1 MPQKRQ
7 PSIWDEVDQAIA
19 PAAPAAAAPSVWDD
33 VDQALASA
41 PQPTI
46 GQRQVPAGMNAGG
59 TMTGPATVTTPRPGP
74 SFEEVAAA
82 NTKGIDVGP
91 ASVLDRLGHKSQPLN
106 PTEPQEPLRRS
117 RTGQMYRSTPM
128 GTMPILDAPHVGAQ
142 QIAKGAGELLSAA
155 TDTAPVPVST
165 EPLRRSRTGALYQ
178 PPPPIDERTK
188 AGVGDILEGG
198 MTATEPLVAG
208 MGLAS
213 PLPVA
218 STLVKAAV
226 ASKATES
233 VLTRLGVDPGNTRV
247 AADVVGALAA
257 GVPLEGMAREAVRK
271 GGEWGRA
278 KQMESVP
285 WAPGQGPRA
294 AERALTPEVPE
305 LPAAGEPGI
314 PSPTGSSPVGAPS
327 APIPVTPR
335 APEPSPVWDAV
346 DQAIAQTPT
355 PPADQGPPI
364 VLPPVAVRP
373 GGTAGAPVAPSPE
386 LPPVVPS
393 AETSPVWQAV
403 DEAIAQ
409 PTDTS
414 GRELGGY
421 AGPERRTENRV
432 STPEEDARYTR
443 MREKLAAGEP
453 TGTEESRQVLAEKQR
468 VEDYREQAAI
478 DEVKA
483 MEPKA
488 KAEAELSDQDR
499 SRQEWRENAGRVA
512 ANPEAA
518 SDKDLRRALGYLSH
532 KREAIRHGAEKE
544 GRQADA
550 DIIGGIV
557 AEEQYYSRLLAER
570 GEAKTKSLVPVTPR
584 SDGLSSIDTGTLY
597 QLREAFESGFDG
609 NLDAVPADI
618 RPYADGVSAGI
629 RSELERRG
637 EDLSKHD
644 YFENVSADEGYGTE
658 PDREINWDLIRQAF
672 PTHAKQLSEE
682 VAKPAIPVT
691 PREKP
696 KSTKSRGDAATFVGP
711 RQVGGRY
718 FDSYWKKEYTVTAIN
733 RDDSGRPTSI
743 TVKDDDGTRQ
753 HATAWDKRDRIIE
766 QPKEKPPDVWKAVD
780 EAIAPKPEPA
790 PVGKFADLSK
800 HEQREL
806 RRIHQELESYGYE
819 GKTRTV
825 VSGGPKGKEEIWTAG
840 HGGAPVFGDIQD
852 GRSGKRAD
860 VQRALANYI
869 KGGKPSKV
877 AERAVEIARRRMAG
891 DVHLSPAIL
900 PIEAGES
907 GVPPDTGTE
916 AIRARSNARVADKSD
931 LEFLV
936 RRYDEHREFGN
947 VVSRDNAKDLL
958 HGGTRDAR
966 TLHNDAVSD
975 AAGVIADAVLKKRL
989 AEPAGSEARVVLTS
1003 GGTGSGKTTVG
1014 TKSEEAKLA
1023 DITYDSQATDLK
1035 AAKARIEQVLA
1046 SGRDAA
1052 RVYVY
1057 RDPVDAWINGVLPRA
1072 DESGRPVSI
1081 EGHLASHRDALKTAL
1096 ALSEQYAD
1104 NPRVSL
1110 KVIDNTGE
1118 HAKPV
1123 PSPVQFLKD
1132 RLEAYNEP
1140 DVRRTLRD
1148 VTDSVRD
1155 DLGPALYEALT
1166 RGVQR
1171 EAGHSRGEG
1180 AAGRRSGAQEQS
1192 PQATPQSKNDRG
1204 AEQAQPVSVLDTLNT
1219 GEKQARLPGAESAR
1233 QAGKAL
1239 TSFKAPQQASGED
1252 FALGAETT
1260 PEAEAKAKARE
1271 NPSLL
1276 EAPERPYSKAAI
1288 KDAFNLTPEQAE
1300 ATDALV
1306 KAMGIDTD
1314 KIRVAKGGTA
1324 GPGALKQEPAPIF
1337 FSALTRAAETLPQ
1350 AKGTPAQMLAMLTKA
1365 KGVKQEEVQWS
1376 GVGDWLN
1383 SQTGPVTK
1391 VAIVDYLRAN
1401 ELRVSEVVQ
1410 GGEQKVGKP
1419 VPDGAGGL
1427 ATPTIGRAATFAK
1440 WQIPGGDNYRE
1451 LLITLPNPPKRWLNG
1466 EPITAEDLSTESGRD
1481 AAERVGST
1489 DRPDFRGGHFE
1500 EPNVVAHVR
1509 FNDRVGQDGAKVLF
1523 VEEVQSDWH
1532 QKGRRH
1538 GYQNGNR
1545 LIDGHDYD
1553 WWTNEAARRFNER
1566 GGGKHAKLFR
1576 IGDKNLSWE
1585 DMRVRVADRAM
1596 ELGANHDTA
1605 YSWAGSLAHSLT
1617 VRQTPLDEAV
1627 KAFEPDVAD
1636 YFRILDENDPPK
1648 AKKARRDATAF
1659 VAAVKELKP
1668 ISIERE
1674 SEDAWRQAVTNRDA
1688 LAGKP
1693 DEVPDAPFKTTW
1705 PELALKRIIRY
1716 AAENGYDR
1724 VAWTP
1729 GDVQADRYDL
1739 GKQIDAIRYQ
1749 KQQDGTYDLIV
1760 LKDGHGVDLP
1770 RQTEHLTL
1778 EQVENL
1784 VGKDVA
1790 KKIEAGAGQASTS
1803 IATRQM
1809 LKRGRAEIDKIF
1821 EKRPGQW
1828 FVPHAD
1834 GEDYGVWPSK
1844 ESTIRAA
1851 QDFNYQIGLA
1861 EESPERELS
1870 GVDLRVGASGM
1881 TGFYDKIL
1889 PAALNKLA
1897 KPFGA
1902 KVGTTYL
1909 DSTGSKLANDSP
1921 AHAAAIGAAPVPA
1934 LDITPEM
1941 RGAVLQGQPLFQP
1954 AYHGSPHKFE
1964 QFSLHHIGKGEGA
1977 QSYGWGLYFASKR
1990 EVADG
1995 YRERLAG
2002 KPKGKHL
2009 AFRSP
2014 DDSNVLDGDIFQSDG
2029 LYRSTS
2035 PRLRLGL
2042 GELASRAHFEP
2053 AGPAG
2058 IARLRSALE
2067 RTIPNYE
2074 RAIADKRPMSG
2085 DIENDKYRLEE
2096 ARAALEA
2103 LDHFGDALEIRPPE
2117 KPGRTYKVEIPEDED
2132 YLDWDKPPAEQSERV
2147 QAAIRALGIEFDKVH
2162 YPTLKEAARLFER
2175 PSVLRDAARD
2185 IGTRESLR
2193 EGLQFVTDGN
2203 EAGFRHWFAAHG
2215 GTLAQGTRFE
2225 VERGPSTGEEVYYAL
2240 MRAAEED
2247 HRRANTGTT
2256 PYTPPS
2262 QATKARLASE
2272 ALAAHGVAGIRYLD
2286 GQSRARGEGSSN
2298 YVIFDDKLVQVMEYD
2313 QGAKGAVEFAAD
2325 GKSVIRGFA
2334 AADVSTGIH
2343 EIAHVARRQ
2352 LLNRS
2357 VPAENRH
2364 GITDEDI
2371 ALAEE
2376 WAGAKD
2382 GAWSVPAEEKL
2393 ARGFERYLL
2402 EGKAPTDLMSGS
2414 DAARLKGIFAK
2425 FAAWMRGIY
2434 ETVEKSPVD
2443 VTISEPM
2450 RKVFDRL
2457 VTRGTIPVTPRKIA
2471 QSSTS
2476 APRRA
2481 TTVTAQSAVVPGLKE
2496 FVEQDVSPA
2505 LKAAAEEF
2513 TEAKQGLRVL
2523 FAPDT
2528 VSRPAQL
2535 FAGVMRANLAAHT
2548 QRVQRAQR
2556 VLAKAEKAFDKL
2568 SNDRNLAFMD
2578 AIEEGAVDSLP
2589 ADVRPIAEQL
2599 RDLLRTK
2606 RNEVRQRGKLQNYI
2620 ENYFPH
2626 EWKQPNKAKQIL
2638 GQILGR
2644 RPLAGPKSFL
2654 KKRSIPTV
2662 AEGIKL
2668 GLEPVSYNP
2677 VTLVLHKL
2685 AEMDKWIMSRDVLK
2699 DVKDVGVAKFVR
2711 VGEKP
2716 PEGWQRY
2723 HESFATVY
2731 APPFVKVEEAFDER
2745 LMEKLHEF
2753 ATALGITAVRKVK
2766 IAQKGSGVG
2775 GDAWGYAVAPSGPIA
2790 TKFGGPETV
2799 LEHEIGHVLDWKYG
2813 LWDKIKKELEEERF
2827 DEQERHP
2834 ARELRDLADKR
2845 FEGKTDVKGS
2855 FRQYVRKKEEKIA
2868 NLVHAFIY
2876 NPEMTKSVA
2885 PNAYW
2890 ALHNLAK
2897 DNPELAPLLE
2907 LQKTKSLVLG
2917 TATADQRV
2925 PGLVISGYYYGPPDA
2940 TRLLNNYLSPGLR
2953 GNVAFDLYRRAGNFM
2968 NQVQLGL
2975 SWFHLTM
2982 TGLEAVVSKAAQT
2995 LQEASRGVAALS
3007 RGDIPVAGRELGHA
3021 AKSAAQTP
3029 VATFLDLFRGHQAL
3043 KEFYAQDANARLVG
3057 SVADTIIQAGG
3068 GIGWDKLH
3076 HDDMPKKF
3084 MTALRQGNYI
3094 GAAWRTVPMAFEA
3107 MSKPIME
3114 WWVPRLKIGA
3124 FLDLARM
3131 ELRTLG
3137 PEPSVTEVR
3146 RVLGDVWDS
3155 IDNRF
3160 GELRYENLFWHNA
3173 LKDLGMGS
3181 VRALGWNVGTV
3192 REVFGA
3198 PTRQFK
3204 QLRDRPKRVV
3214 NTGRNQE
3221 GKRTFDEQPEPW
3233 LTHKFAYTIAM
3244 VFTYGII
3251 GALYQYLHTGERP
3264 STLKDY
3270 FFPKTG
3276 HRKPDGTEERV
3287 SIPGYF
3293 KDAYAVLHDF
3303 PQSAVTTAGHK
3314 MHPFLNAMLEMF
3326 QNEDYFGTEI
3336 RNQEDSSV
3344 QQLKEIF
3351 EYLEEQF
3358 TPISLRNYDRR
3369 RESLSGTGI
3378 SGWESTFGIS
3388 EAPASVTRTDAEK
3401 LIRRYLPPSTHTR
3414 LQAEQMQER
3423 LRIREGLKA
3432 GTPEG
3437 REQAQAA
3444 IQRGTLSRG
3453 SVLNTLRTAQ
3463 ASSLQRGFQ
3472 TLTLDQALKVY
3483 EVATEDER
3491 AELWTMLERKAQ
3503 NVENAAP
3510 RDREDL
3516 MRRLREAG
3524 KLPFTRKG
3532 QIPVTAR

>member
-1 MPQKRQ
+1 MQSP
-7 PSIWDEVDQAIA
+7 V
-19 PAAPAAAAPSVWDD
+19 
-33 VDQALASA
+33 
-41 PQPTI
+41 
-46 GQRQVPAGMNAGG
+46 
-59 TMTGPATVTTPRPGP
+59 
-74 SFEEVAAA
+74 
-82 NTKGIDVGP
+82 
-91 ASVLDRLGHKSQPLN
+91 
-106 PTEPQEPLRRS
+106 RS
-117 RTGQMYRSTPM
+117 RGESLALETG
-128 GTMPILDAPHVGAQ
+128 
-142 QIAKGAGELLSAA
+142 
-155 TDTAPVPVST
+155 
-165 EPLRRSRTGALYQ
+165 RR
-178 PPPPIDERTK
+178 
-188 AGVGDILEGG
+188 G
-198 MTATEPLVAG
+198 M
-208 MGLAS
+208 
-213 PLPVA
+213 
-218 STLVKAAV
+218 
-226 ASKATES
+226 
-233 VLTRLGVDPGNTRV
+233 
-247 AADVVGALAA
+247 
-257 GVPLEGMAREAVRK
+257 
-271 GGEWGRA
+271 
-278 KQMESVP
+278 QMESVP

-483 MEPKA
+483 MEPKPDRDFSSTQIELPQEHADALRALAAKIPDEHLAEDGREDHPHVTVKFGLHTNDAEDVRKVLADEPPIKVRLGKTSLFPAKEGADYDVVKADVDSPDLHRLNAKIAAALEHTDTHPEYKPHATLAYVKPGLGKQYEGDASLQGREATISAITFSGKDRTETTIPLSGKA
-488 KAEAELSDQDR
+488 KAETSAELSDQDR
-499 SRQEWRENAGRVA
+499 SYQEWRENAGRVA

-532 KREAIRHGAEKE
+532 KRVSLRHNAEKN
-544 GRQADA
+544 GLPIPASLIDSV
-550 DIIGGIV
+550 V
-557 AEEQYYSRLLAER
+557 AEEQYYTRLLSER
-570 GEAKTKSLVPVTPR
+570 NKP
-584 SDGLSSIDTGTLY
+584 
-597 QLREAFESGFDG
+597 
-609 NLDAVPADI
+609 
-618 RPYADGVSAGI
+618 SA
-629 RSELERRG
+629 
-637 EDLSKHD
+637 
-644 YFENVSADEGYGTE
+644 
-658 PDREINWDLIRQAF
+658 
-672 PTHAKQLSEE
+672 
-682 VAKPAIPVT
+682 
-691 PREKP
+691 
-696 KSTKSRGDAATFVGP
+696 
-711 RQVGGRY
+711 
-718 FDSYWKKEYTVTAIN
+718 
-733 RDDSGRPTSI
+733 
-743 TVKDDDGTRQ
+743 
-753 HATAWDKRDRIIE
+753 
-766 QPKEKPPDVWKAVD
+766 PPDVWKAVD
-780 EAIAPKPEPA
+780 EAIAPTPPQQAA

-819 GKTRTV
+819 GRTRTV
-825 VSGGPKGKEEIWTAG
+825 VSGGAKGKEEIWTAG

-907 GVPPDTGTE
+907 GVPPDAGAE

-958 HGGTRDAR
+958 HGGSREAR

-989 AEPAGSEARVVLTS
+989 AEPHGSEARVVLTS

-1081 EGHLASHRDALKTAL
+1081 EGHLASHRDALKTAI

-1110 KVIDNTGE
+1110 KVVDNTGE
-1118 HAKPV
+1118 HANPV

-1148 VTDSVRD
+1148 VTDSVREE
-1155 DLGPALYEALT
+1155 LGPALYEALT
-1166 RGVQR
+1166 GGVQP
-1171 EAGHSRGEG
+1171 EAGRGRGEG
-1180 AAGRRSGAQEQS
+1180 AEGRSRGAQEQS
-1192 PQATPQSKNDRG
+1192 PQATPQSKDDRG
-1204 AEQAQPVSVLDTLNT
+1204 AEQAQSVSVLDTLNT

-1233 QAGKAL
+1233 QAGKAS

-1252 FALGAETT
+1252 FALGPIET
-1260 PEAEAKAKARE
+1260 PEATARREAAEKPGLFGE
-1271 NPSLL
+1271 
-1276 EAPERPYSKAAI
+1276 EAPSAADRPYSKAAI
-1288 KDAFNLTPEQAE
+1288 KDAFNLTPAQAE

-1306 KAMGIDTD
+1306 KAMGLDTD
-1314 KIRVAKGGTA
+1314 RIRVTKGGTA
-1324 GPGALKQEPAPIF
+1324 GSEALRQETAPVF
-1337 FSALTRAAETLPQ
+1337 FSALTRAAEALPQ
-1350 AKGTPAQMLAMLTKA
+1350 AKGTPEQMLAMLTKA
-1365 KGVKQEEVQWS
+1365 KGVKQEELAWS
-1376 GVGDWLN
+1376 GVKDWLS
-1383 SQTGPVTK
+1383 SQSGSITK
-1391 VAIVDYLRAN
+1391 ASIVDYLRAN
-1401 ELRVSEVVQ
+1401 ELHVSEVALGAEHPDLLKKRGAQIALTDEIEQARAKAFGPGTQGNEPGLIPPQAIQNIARWAARTAMDNESVATSARSEIDRLGLKPEIRDAILHYGRLAHRSHILNEETLKLRKPTKFEKWQ
-1410 GGEQKVGKP
+1410 VPGGE
-1419 VPDGAGGL
+1419 
-1427 ATPTIGRAATFAK
+1427 
-1440 WQIPGGDNYRE
+1440 NYRE
-1451 LLITLPNPPKRWLNG
+1451 LLITLPVKNLSAVPMHEAGAKYS
-1466 EPITAEDLSTESGRD
+1466 EAEEDLRVFREAHPSVEEEEGLRNPEYRRLIQSRNDASAAFTKARESLAGKR
-1481 AAERVGST
+1481 
-1489 DRPDFRGGHFE
+1489 FKGGHFD

-1538 GYQNGNR
+1538 GYQSGER
-1545 LIDGHDYD
+1545 LIDGHDHD
-1553 WWTNEAARRFNER
+1553 WWTEEAARRFNKR
-1566 GGGKHAKLFR
+1566 GGGKDAKLFR
-1576 IGDKNLSWE
+1576 VGDKDLSWE

-1596 ELGANHDTA
+1596 ELGATYDTA

-1636 YFRILDENDPPK
+1636 YFRILDEEDPPR
-1648 AKKARRDATAF
+1648 ATKARRDATAF

-1668 ISIERE
+1668 VSIEQE
-1674 SEDAWRQAVTNRDA
+1674 VENAWRQAVTNRDA

-1729 GDVQADRYDL
+1729 GDVQSDRYDL
-1739 GKQIDAIRYQ
+1739 SKRVTIEYAAKSENRYWLHVREA
-1749 KQQDGTYDLIV
+1749 GTGRDVTERIV
-1760 LKDGHGVDLP
+1760 TESELP
-1770 RQTEHLTL
+1770 D
-1778 EQVENL
+1778 L
-1784 VGKDVA
+1784 VGKETAD
-1790 KKIEAGAGQASTS
+1790 KIVKNEGRQRISEALQGIKDRGKHTGIEEYGGHWLIKFPNNKQLGTYPSRAS
-1803 IATRQM
+1803 AEREA
-1809 LKRGRAEIDKIF
+1809 AEIDRMVDEPHPAILEGDDLKI
-1821 EKRPGQW
+1821 G
-1828 FVPHAD
+1828 
-1834 GEDYGVWPSK
+1834 GE
-1844 ESTIRAA
+1844 
-1851 QDFNYQIGLA
+1851 
-1861 EESPERELS
+1861 
-1870 GVDLRVGASGM
+1870 GM
-1881 TGFYDKIL
+1881 RGFYDKIL

-1897 KPFGA
+1897 KPFGG
-1902 KVGTTYL
+1902 KVATTYL

-1921 AHAAAIGAAPVPA
+1921 AHAVAVGAAPAPA

-1977 QSYGWGLYFASKR
+1977 QSYGWGLYFASQR

-2002 KPKGKHL
+2002 RPTAPGL
-2009 AFRSP
+2009 Y
-2014 DDSNVLDGDIFQSDG
+2014 LDGTSLWDREIG
-2029 LYRSTS
+2029 LYYVKWRKDGKTWLATS
-2035 PRLRLGL
+2035 EPQDVDIQRGLLELDPRITMYKPGKV
-2042 GELASRAHFEP
+2042 P
-2053 AGPAG
+2053 DI
-2058 IARLRSALE
+2058 IARTKSDLQKSIENGE
-2067 RTIPNYE
+2067 RTLARGE
-2074 RAIADKRPMSG
+2074 TWSG
-2085 DIENDKYRLEE
+2085 DAEEDKYRIEQY
-2096 ARAALEA
+2096 RHALKV
-2103 LDHFGDALEIRPPE
+2103 LDTYGDALEYRAAE
-2117 KPGRTYKVEIPEDED
+2117 KPGRTYRVEIPENED
-2132 YLDWDKPPAEQSERV
+2132 YLDWDKPVSEQSEKV
-2147 QAAIRALGIEFDKVH
+2147 QQALKALGV
-2162 YPTLKEAARLFER
+2162 
-2175 PSVLRDAARD
+2175 SV
-2185 IGTRESLR
+2185 RES
-2193 EGLQFVTDGN
+2193 
-2203 EAGFRHWFAAHG
+2203 
-2215 GTLAQGTRFE
+2215 
-2225 VERGPSTGEEVYYAL
+2225 GEEAYYAL
-2240 MRAAEED
+2240 MRAAEE
-2247 HRRANTGTT
+2247 HARTSGAK
-2256 PYTPPS
+2256 PPS
-2262 QATKARLASE
+2262 QTEKAKDASQ
-2272 ALAAHGVAGIRYLD
+2272 ALAARGIAGIRYLD
-2286 GQSRARGEGSSN
+2286 GLSRAHGEGSSN

-2352 LLNRS
+2352 LLNRN

-2371 ALAEE
+2371 AIAEE

-2481 TTVTAQSAVVPGLKE
+2481 STVTAQSVVVPGLKE

-2699 DVKDVGVAKFVR
+2699 DAKDVGVAKFVR

-2855 FRQYVRKKEEKIA
+2855 FKSYVRKKEEKIA

-2890 ALHNLAK
+2890 ALYNLAK
-2897 DNPELAPLLE
+2897 DNPELAPLIE

-2995 LQEASRGVAALS
+2995 LQETSRGVAALS

-3423 LRIREGLKA
+3423 QRIREGLKA

-3437 REQAQAA
+3437 RAQAQAA
-3444 IQRGTLSRG
+3444 IQRGTLSQG

-3491 AELWTMLERKAQ
+3491 AELRTMLERKAQ